1 VVASWHDVREI
12 VHEQRQ
18 SRDPFGTARHNSPLP
33 AAPEFSIRAELRAH
47 LIAGQYVVDAFAF
60 DPKRSK
66 IVWSSPGL
74 TLVGD
79 QASYRRAHLG
89 GKPEN
94 VTVQTAVADVVS
106 RLDRQGR
113 GEWQCCR

>member
-1 VVASWHDVREI
+1 MAWSRSSDRPFLAEDCRQFLRLGRRNDDVVVALWLNVREI
-12 VHEQRQ
+12 VHEERQ
-18 SRDPFGTARHNSPLP
+18 YQD
-33 AAPEFSIRAELRAH
+33 
-47 LIAGQYVVDAFAF
+47 GQDVVDAFAF

-94 VTVQTAVADVVS
+94 GTVQTAVADVVS